1 MKGVGLAEVTKTK
14 EWDTV
19 DKPDIRIRP
28 SLGEIEEAVEEIER
42 DGIDNTE
49 MWGEQH
55 MNEWENLKNQC
66 IRFSEVPSVAH
77 SHSRHLPMLNRLSH
91 SCEKHSL
98 CTNYLEPIGNPKGED
113 KTIFYSNKPR
123 VDLTV
128 ILRENSSVSLFQEIH
143 NAFSLL
149 LRQ

>member
-1 MKGVGLAEVTKTK
+1 MKGLGLAEAAKIK
-14 EWDTV
+14 EWDPAE
-19 DKPDIRIRP
+19 KPDLRIRP

-42 DGIDNTE
+42 DGMENTE

-77 SHSRHLPMLNRLSH
+77 TESRHLPMLNRLSH

-98 CTNYLEPIGNPKGED
+98 CRNYLEPIGNPKGED

-123 VDLTV
+123 VDLLLD
-128 ILRENSSVSLFQEIH
+128 LRENSFAFPYRETPSDSSSL
-143 NAFSLL
+143 S
-149 LRQ
+149 RQ